1 MAARGPCPAGAVE
14 SRIFVAGGIFKLS
27 AEGNIVAR

>member
-1 MAARGPCPAGAVE
+1 LTAAQLLSVADSGEPEICRGA
-14 SRIFVAGGIFKLS
+14 IFKLS